1 LWIEVGDSLTPITVR
16 PVTPSLSTR
25 HTPHAHPAAAAP
37 FPGPVRFA
45 AGRLPIPA
53 ASRLRGLDPAR
64 RPPPRPRRAAA
75 PPRPDLRAPRHRRLP
90 SPSLLLGGARLLL
103 LLLRWLFSLCTW
115 RLGLTPPRWPH
126 RTGPPPRPH
135 SFGSSLS
142 VCLCRSALVPAR
154 RTLRPSILSA
164 ELPSRIAE
172 GQKKEETASAAGKA
186 PVKKQSAGELCLHKG
201 FELYA
206 PHKLRGGT
214 FVFTFQVSP
223 SYPHDP
229 RRSNARPRCT
239 IQILIWKVIADYS
252 PNDDLLEQEF
262 MLQGRWFHR
271 KDLEDLYAMF
281 NRMASI
287 ATELFL

>member
-201 FELYA
+201 FELYVYH
-206 PHKLRGGT
+206 PNIDLEGNYIHFNRI
-214 FVFTFQVSP
+214 
-223 SYPHDP
+223 
-229 RRSNARPRCT
+229 RCHT
-239 IQILIWKVIADYS
+239 QIQESLEFFLPPIYTADYS